1 MIYNFLGNDNFVAI
15 RYKHMKSK
23 LAKVVV
29 AVLVFVVTGVSLHSQ
44 EGLRHSQAGREYA
57 EARLVI
63 PKSRYNI
70 KLGEFYANLQ
80 SRLRLEY
87 DSNIYLREINVI
99 DDFIVQPEIKL
110 MTYYPLSRL
119 NALRLDITAGY
130 RKYIE
135 NGEADS
141 NFVSILPSSALN
153 FDVFIGDLRLNIHDF
168 FGFGSVPVS
177 AVNRDLEGYAKATFG
192 RFTNRLGLFGI
203 WDLNDM
209 WFAFGGD
216 WIMNRALFDGS
227 DLFDYTDNDL
237 YTAFARLGFVITPTF
252 NAGIEATATWI
263 ENKGNFNN
271 DGMNYSIGPF
281 FDLRLSDY
289 FGIRGE
295 AGITGSEF
303 KTGGANLD
311 YDDSVMDWYLKLI
324 FEHEVNQFLSHTL
337 QLGRE
342 VSIGYDTN
350 YYKQYFARA
359 EQTWKLIKDLNIGTN
374 QFIEWTDPSAGPYGE
389 EALRWGAGIH
399 FGYQLTKQDNLK
411 WGYEYLEKD
420 SKLFLRDYVRHLVFI
435 EWLHRF

>member
-1 MIYNFLGNDNFVAI
+1 MKSILVIIAIAVVFVA
-15 RYKHMKSK
+15 M
-23 LAKVVV
+23 
-29 AVLVFVVTGVSLHSQ
+29 GVSLEAQ
-44 EGLRHSQAGREYA
+44 ESLRYSQAGREYA
-57 EARLVI
+57 EARLMI
-63 PKSRYNI
+63 PKSRYNL
-70 KLGEFYANLQ
+70 KLGEFYVNLQ

-87 DSNIYLREINVI
+87 DSNIYLREINVE
-99 DDFIVQPEIKL
+99 DDFIVSPEIKV

-119 NALRLDITAGY
+119 NALRLDVTAGY

-135 NGEADS
+135 HGEADS
-141 NFVSILPSSALN
+141 NFLNIMPSSAFN
-153 FDVFIGDLRLNIHDF
+153 FDIFIGDLRLNIHDF
-168 FGFGSVPVS
+168 FGFASVPVS
-177 AVNRDLEGYAKATFG
+177 AVNRDIAGYAKANFG

-216 WIMNRALFDGS
+216 WIMNRAMFDGS
-227 DLFDYTDNDL
+227 DIFNYTDNDQ
-237 YTAFARLGFVITPTF
+237 YTSFARLGFNITPTF
-252 NAGIEATATWI
+252 NAGVEATATWT
-263 ENKGNFNN
+263 EHKGNFSNN
-271 DGMNYSIGPF
+271 SMNYSVGPF

-295 AGITGSEF
+295 AGITGYSF
-303 KTGGANLD
+303 DTGARNLD
-311 YDDSVMDWYLKLI
+311 KDDSLADWYAKFT

-337 QLGRE
+337 QIGRE
-342 VSIGYDTN
+342 ISIGYDTN

-374 QFIEWTDPSAGPYGE
+374 QFIEWTDPSDGPFGE
-389 EALRWGAGIH
+389 ESVRWGAGIH

-411 WGYEYLEKD
+411 WGYEYMEKD